1 LGFDPS
7 VRAII
12 TEEGED
18 KGKVCWEF
26 KVGEVTYRTIGPPL
40 AYETSYWLL
49 SRACRV
55 WKVKRVVD
63 GKLVRRPH
71 VIKDYHPWKASLGER
86 VIQENILQSL
96 KRSHPDQVEL
106 LRSHFVKILSDD
118 VVSMPDGIKG
128 SEDSCTPP
136 LPDRIEETTWI
147 DVEEATSVSPY
158 APARAGVR
166 DMYSGHT
173 SVKPRTGAFN
183 LDTRAHRRVVFEE
196 LCQTMYEVTN
206 FYDALRCFRDITTGA

>member
-1 LGFDPS
+1 
-7 VRAII
+7 
-12 TEEGED
+12 
-18 KGKVCWEF
+18 
-26 KVGEVTYRTIGPPL
+26 VTYRTIGPPL

-63 GKLVRRPH
+63 GKLVGPPH

-86 VIQENILQSL
+86 LIQENILRSL
-96 KRSHPDQVEL
+96 KRSHPDQVDA

-128 SEDSCTPP
+128 SEYGCTPP
-136 LPDRIEETTWI
+136 LPDGFQEITWI

-158 APARAGVR
+158 ASACAGVR
-166 DMYSGHT
+166 DTHGGHT
-173 SVKPRTGAFN
+173 SVKTRTGAFN
-183 LDTRAHRRVVFEE
+183 LNTRAHRRVVFEE